1 MSKLCRWLAAILVFV
16 SFLMCVACSI
26 EAEQPTSATEVEATP
41 KTSMPAESSIPETH
55 IPTTFTP
62 LTSESEVEIEPE
74 EILPPKPSELSE
86 KELFWQKCMEEYPVA
101 TEIWLQMKSYGW
113 TDAACA
119 GIMGNIM
126 REVGGD
132 TLEYISPHRYN
143 KRGTHYGLCQWSNV
157 YYPQIQPTATSEP
170 TAEEQI
176 NFLRYTIINQKTL
189 HHDYGFGEE
198 YLETV
203 TDHKEAAYTFCVGY
217 ERPNEDPTR
226 RINNAEMAWKYFV
239 LGEEI

>member
-1 MSKLCRWLAAILVFV
+1 MSKLCRWLIAILVFA
-16 SFLMCVACSI
+16 SFLMCVACGI
-26 EAEQPTSATEVEATP
+26 EAEQPTSATEVEVTP
-41 KTSMPAESSIPETH
+41 ETSTPVEPSIPETSL
-55 IPTTFTP
+55 PFTSTP
-62 LTSESEVEIEPE
+62 EFEAEPE
-74 EILPPKPSELSE
+74 ETLPPKPEGPTAE
-86 KELFWQKCMEEYPVA
+86 ELFWQKCAEEYPVA
-101 TEIWLQMKSYGW
+101 TEIWLQMKSFGW
-113 TDAACA
+113 SDAACA

-203 TDHKEAAYTFCVGY
+203 TDYKDAAYTFCVGY

-226 RINNAEMAWKYFV
+226 RINNAETAWKYFV